1 MSHPSEAVQRPEAL
15 PGTVPPGGLPIV
27 PPERRRLLAGLRD
40 AVRGTEQDYTEGPIG
55 RALLLLAV
63 PMVLETALES
73 VFALTDVFWVSRL
86 GSVAVTTV
94 GLTESVLTLVYTVGI
109 GLGFGVTAMVAR
121 RIGEKDPDGAA
132 RTAFHSTLLGL
143 GVAALLGL
151 AGGAWAEEIL
161 GLMGASPEV
170 VAAGSGY
177 MRIMLAG
184 NATVLLLFLLNAAFR
199 GAGDAV
205 IAMRV
210 LWLANGINIVLDP
223 AFIFGW
229 GPFPEL
235 GLDGAAI
242 ATNVGRGIAVLVQL
256 VVLARSGGR
265 LRIRRAHA
273 RLQPKLLWQLV
284 RLSGTGVLQFFVAAA
299 SWIFLVRILAGFG
312 TFPVAGYTIA
322 IRLVIFALMPAWGL
336 SNAAATMVGQSLGA
350 AKPERAE
357 RSVRLAGV
365 ANMAVL
371 GLTGLLFIVMAPAL
385 VGLFSPDPEKTSW
398 GVLCL
403 RIVGV
408 GFPFYALGMVL
419 VQSFNGAGDPWT
431 PTLINFGCFWL
442 FELPFA
448 WFLAHGAGH
457 GPTGVFLAIVVA
469 ESSLAVVSATVF
481 RRGRWKTKQV

>member
-1 MSHPSEAVQRPEAL
+1 MSDGYETVDLPSAV
-15 PGTVPPGGLPIV
+15 PGTLPSGLPIG
-27 PPERRRLLAGLRD
+27 PPPRRLFAELRA

-63 PMVLETALES
+63 PMVLETVMES

-86 GSVAVTTV
+86 GPAAVATI
-94 GLTESVLTLVYTVGI
+94 GFTESVLTLVYTVGL

-132 RTAFHSTLLGL
+132 RTAFHAILLGV
-143 GVAALLGL
+143 GVAAALAV
-151 AGGAWAEEIL
+151 AGGLWAEEIL
-161 GLMGASPEV
+161 GLIGASAEV
-170 VAAGSGY
+170 VRAGSGY
-177 MRIMLAG
+177 TRIMLVG

-223 AFIFGW
+223 ALIFGW
-229 GPFPEL
+229 GPFPEI
-235 GLDGAAI
+235 GLEGAAV
-242 ATNVGRGIAVLVQL
+242 ATNVGRGVAVLVQVATL
-256 VVLARSGGR
+256 VWSSGR
-265 LRIRRAHA
+265 LRLERRHL
-273 RLQPKLLWQLV
+273 RFQPALLAQLV
-284 RLSGTGVLQFFVAAA
+284 RLSGTGVLQIFVATS
-299 SWIFLVRILAGFG
+299 SWIVLTRILASFG
-312 TFPVAGYTIA
+312 TLPVAGYTVALRI
-322 IRLVIFALMPAWGL
+322 VIFALLPAWGL

-357 RSVRLAGV
+357 RAVWMAGV
-365 ANMAVL
+365 ADMVVL
-371 GLTGLLFIVMAPAL
+371 GLTGLLFILFAPPL
-385 VGLFSPDPEKTSW
+385 VGFFTTDPEVLRW

-403 RIVGV
+403 RIVGI

-431 PTLINFGCFWL
+431 PTLVNLGCFWIL
-442 FELPFA
+442 ELPLA
-448 WFLAHGAGH
+448 WLLSHGLGH
-457 GPTGVFLAIVVA
+457 GPVGVFVAIALA
-469 ESSLAVVSATVF
+469 ESSLAVVSALVF